1 MFVADKNPR
10 TFYFPAEMANHQAI
24 ALLKKH
30 GSIAEVL
37 KAQGIKK
44 PTKEQTD
51 YFWLKVCEERYKYDF
66 EFFAVCCVTIR
77 DKLTSLDIPFKLNLG
92 QRRLLAQIEK
102 QRKKNTPI
110 RIQVLKSRQW
120 GCSTFVQ
127 IYMKWIQFVHK
138 INWNSVVCAHVK
150 DAAINVRAMYENSIK
165 QMPGIDGVSFSIK
178 SFQQTQNI
186 KEVPE
191 RGCRITVGTAL
202 EPDSVRSQDVK
213 MVHFS
218 EMAHYPATLGNNP
231 ELLETSIVSSVP
243 EIPYTMIVR
252 ESTAN
257 GEGDYFFDQW
267 QKAKKEETVYEPV
280 FVEWYLIDMYEKPFA
295 GEYTLENGR
304 TKKGTVSGF
313 IGTLSEYEKNLWKN
327 HPLCTLENLNWRR
340 REAAKMPSE
349 TKMKQEFP
357 SDDIEAF
364 QASGSPVFN
373 AEHIEALRADCYE
386 PMAVGRL
393 IADCDPNLAVIE
405 PKRRKEILQ
414 NIRFEEDR
422 QATDFVLN
430 GTAAEKLKWGM
441 NRLQVWAEPDLS
453 KKIKRRYIV
462 VFDPQKGL
470 SDSADYGVIKVIDRY
485 YRMKGGKSEIAAM
498 FYGRLDKDISIWVAA
513 QIAKWY
519 DNALLV
525 VESNIYDSDNN
536 RIDDTEFIFNTIAD
550 YYHNLYAEFTPA
562 DQIEVGAPKKWGFRM
577 DRNSKPAIISNYKA
591 VIRERG
597 YIERDAG
604 TLDEARTFEEKKNG
618 ATGAKDKHKDD
629 RIIATMIGLFVD
641 YLLPLPEE
649 VKPDVKEVEVMRTAW

>member
-1 MFVADKNPR
+1 
-10 TFYFPAEMANHQAI
+10 MAHLKAI
-24 ALLKKH
+24 VLLKKY
-30 GSIAEVL
+30 GSIVEAL
-37 KAQGIKK
+37 KVQGIKK
-44 PTKEQTD
+44 PTEFQVNT
-51 YFWLKVCEERYKYDF
+51 FWFKICEERYKYDF
-66 EFFAVCCVTIR
+66 EFFAFCCVTIR
-77 DKLTSLDIPFKLNLG
+77 DKISSADIPFKLNLG
-92 QRRLLAQIEK
+92 QRRLLAAMEA
-102 QRKKNTPI
+102 QRKKNIPI

-127 IYMKWIQFVHK
+127 IFMKWIQFIHK
-138 INWNSVVCAHVK
+138 KNWNSVICAHVK

-165 QMPGIDGVSFSIK
+165 QMPAIEGVYFSIK
-178 SFQQTQNI
+178 PFQQTQNI

-218 EMAHYPATLGNNP
+218 EMAYYPATAGNNP

-243 EIPYTMIVR
+243 NIPFTMIVR

-267 QKAKKEETVYEPV
+267 KKAKKDETVYRTV
-280 FVEWYLIDMYEKPFA
+280 FVEWYLIDMYETPLVGKFFLH
-295 GEYTLENGR
+295 TGR
-304 TKKGTVSGF
+304 EKKGTVSDF
-313 IGTLSEYEKNLWKN
+313 IATLDEYEKNIWKN

-340 REAAKMPSE
+340 EMAATLPSE
-349 TKMKQEFP
+349 TKMKQEYP

-373 AEHIEALRADCYE
+373 AEHIEALREDCYE
-386 PMAVGRL
+386 PMTVGRL
-393 IADCDPNLAVIE
+393 ISDCEPSLSVIE
-405 PKRRKEILQ
+405 PGRRQEILQ
-414 NIRFEEDR
+414 NIRFEEDT
-422 QATDFVLN
+422 QAMDFVLK

-453 KKIKRRYIV
+453 KKIKNRYIV

-470 SDSADYGVIKVIDRY
+470 SESADYGVIKVIDRY
-485 YRMKGGKSEIAAM
+485 YRMKRGKSEIVAM

-519 DNALLV
+519 CNALLV

-550 YYHNLYAEFTPA
+550 YYYNLYAEETPA
-562 DQIEVGAPKKWGFRM
+562 DQIRAGAPTKWGFRM
-577 DRNSKPAIISNYKA
+577 DRNSKTTIIANYKA
-591 VIRERG
+591 IIRERG
-597 YIERDAG
+597 YIERDAL
-604 TLDEARTFEEKKNG
+604 TLDEARTFEEKRNG
-618 ATGAKDKHKDD
+618 ATGAKDKHHDD
-629 RIIATMIGLFVD
+629 RIIATMIGLYVD
-641 YLLPLPEE
+641 YELPLPEE
-649 VKPDVKEVEVMRTAW
+649 VKPVQRVAAAQRTAW